1 METIAVL
8 FNPSSGRGKSL
19 KKRAEIEA
27 RFQHHAIASRWFV
40 SRSEDHLKD
49 LARELI
55 KSYSVVVTVG
65 GDTTFTLAAAEVV
78 NLSSDV
84 SLGMVGAGSA
94 NDISRGL
101 GHYDLEGLCGALLS
115 GSRRRMDAL
124 QLEIADRPDKIIFMG
139 ALSLGLGVEVN
150 LYIAQARERYPIL
163 KRGGSTVQALTG
175 VAAVRHAFSHKIVPT
190 RVWLENQGISDR
202 CPITFSLMVLA
213 NTPYYANGLKVFPE
227 LSPFDGKLCCGIF
240 QSTSFTNTLKIAGR
254 ISSQRHLQSPEV
266 DILSG
271 TSFQVTRDEPI
282 DLQYDGE
289 ILAGTQGF
297 TVRVL
302 PAAVNVVIAG

>member
-1 METIAVL
+1 MDTIAVL

-27 RFQHHAIASRWFV
+27 RFQHHAISARWFV
-40 SRSEDHLKD
+40 SQSEEHLKE
-49 LARELI
+49 LARDLI
-55 KSYSVVVTVG
+55 KSYPVLITVG
-65 GDTTFTLAAAEVV
+65 GDTSFTLAAAEAVR
-78 NLSSDV
+78 LSSEV
-84 SLGMVGAGSA
+84 TMGMVGAGSA

-101 GHYDLEGLCGALLS
+101 GHYDLEALCGALLS

-124 QLEIADRPDKIIFMG
+124 QLEIPDRAERIIFMG

-150 LYIAQARERYPIL
+150 RYIAQARESYPIL
-163 KRGGSTVQALTG
+163 KRGGSTLQALTG
-175 VAAVRHAFSHKIVPT
+175 AAAIRHAFSHKFVPSQ
-190 RVWLENQGISDR
+190 VWLENQGISDP
-202 CPITFSLMVLA
+202 CSVDFSLVVFA

-227 LSPFDGKLCCGIF
+227 LSPFDGQLACGIF
-240 QSTSFTNTLKIAGR
+240 HSASFFSTFKVLSR
-254 ISSQRHLQSPEV
+254 ISSQRHLECQEV
-266 DILSG
+266 EILSG
-271 TSFQVTRDEPI
+271 TSFVVTREDPI

-289 ILAGTQGF
+289 ILAGTKVF